1 MSATS
6 YLLFFFSALGVFNGL
21 LLASWLVFRQNKQ
34 VGDNWLAMLL
44 LLLCIRIGKS
54 VAFYFTPSLD
64 KNILQLGLTACFL
77 IGPCIY
83 AYITHQTRLGMLN
96 AIAKWTFA
104 SLVMFIV
111 VLGIVYPY
119 KTHLELWQYWVYRGS
134 SYLWLV
140 CLLLSFFHY
149 REKIQQFKGQRQAL
163 ITDKPLIV
171 LMGGSLI
178 WLAYFTASY
187 TSYIMGA
194 LSFSLTLYLSV
205 LTLFKA
211 PKEPPLKNNKY
222 ANNKLTDVQVNAYSN
237 ALEQLIN
244 EECIYTDPQLSLPR
258 LAKRLGI
265 PHTLLSQ
272 LLNDHYQMNFK
283 QYINTQRVTFA
294 QTLLLAEPNTSIDD
308 IAEQSGF
315 SSSSTFY
322 SAFKHKT
329 GMTPN
334 RYRTAKL

>member
-1 MSATS
+1 
-6 YLLFFFSALGVFNGL
+6 
-21 LLASWLVFRQNKQ
+21 
-34 VGDNWLAMLL
+34 
-44 LLLCIRIGKS
+44 
-54 VAFYFTPSLD
+54 
-64 KNILQLGLTACFL
+64 
-77 IGPCIY
+77 
-83 AYITHQTRLGMLN
+83 
-96 AIAKWTFA
+96 
-104 SLVMFIV
+104 MFIV
-111 VLGIVYPY
+111 VMGIVYPY
-119 KTHLELWQYWVYRGS
+119 KTHLELWQYWGYRGS

-149 REKIQQFKGQRQAL
+149 REKIQQLKGQWQVS

-194 LSFSLTLYLSV
+194 LSFSLTLYLSI
-205 LTLFKA
+205 LTL
-211 PKEPPLKNNKY
+211 LKTSKVQPQESTKY
-222 ANNKLTDVQVNAYSN
+222 ANNKLTGNQITAYSN

-244 EECIYTDPQLSLPR
+244 EERIYTDPQLSLPR
-258 LAKRLGI
+258 LVKRLGM

-283 QYINTQRVTFA
+283 QYINSQRVTFA